1 MRKENQKMFYLD
13 DKECVSTLDLYISTA
28 DTDRTYDATL
38 PFFFASCQ
46 EIAGLHATEKGMG
59 LKSMTEEEQKTWMI
73 TREKIKFNYWP
84 HWGET
89 IKMRSWP
96 QKGFHL
102 VCPRVI
108 EAETEDGRSVFS
120 SMSHWVV
127 LDLARKRPVR
137 PKEIEERLPVPSED
151 RHYIDPDIGKM
162 RKYEE
167 EEKLELF
174 PVYYPSPCFFD
185 VDYNRHINNVVYTRW
200 IISALPDDFLLAH
213 RIKEIDVQWVS
224 QTFEHDK
231 IYVESAIT
239 ERKDDEVRI
248 SQRIM
253 RENEDES
260 ITLLFESSSLWIGK

>member
-96 QKGFHL
+96 QKGD
-102 VCPRVI
+102 R
-108 EAETEDGRSVFS
+108 R
-120 SMSHWVV
+120 WQ
-127 LDLARKRPVR
+127 
-137 PKEIEERLPVPSED
+137 ERLLLNEPLGCS
-151 RHYIDPDIGKM
+151 G
-162 RKYEE
+162 
-167 EEKLELF
+167 
-174 PVYYPSPCFFD
+174 PCKKAP
-185 VDYNRHINNVVYTRW
+185 YT
-200 IISALPDDFLLAH
+200 P
-213 RIKEIDVQWVS
+213 EG
-224 QTFEHDK
+224 
-231 IYVESAIT
+231 
-239 ERKDDEVRI
+239 
-248 SQRIM
+248 
-253 RENEDES
+253 N
-260 ITLLFESSSLWIGK
+260 